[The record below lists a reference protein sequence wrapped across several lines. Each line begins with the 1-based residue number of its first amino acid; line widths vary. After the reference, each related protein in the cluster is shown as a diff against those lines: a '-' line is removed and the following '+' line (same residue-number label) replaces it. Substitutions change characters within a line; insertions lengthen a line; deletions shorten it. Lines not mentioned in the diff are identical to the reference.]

1 MKTVS
6 IAVVAFAAALSL
18 GACSSS
24 SDTAATPAASTSS
37 ASAPASA
44 PAPVETAAPSEEP
57 MTGMTILDVASSAD
71 GFATLTAA
79 VTAAGLGEFLGAQDG
94 SFVTVFAPT
103 DDAFAALPA
112 GVLDALL
119 LPENKDLLG
128 KILAYHVIEGNVL
141 AADIVDGDVPTAE
154 GQSVTLKTGEFI
166 TVNGSKVIAADVV
179 ASNGVIH
186 GIDAVLLPPDVDI
199 DALLAN

>member
-1 MKTVS
+1 M
-6 IAVVAFAAALSL
+6 A
-18 GACSSS
+18 
-24 SDTAATPAASTSS
+24 
-37 ASAPASA
+37 
-44 PAPVETAAPSEEP
+44 SEEP
-57 MTGMTILDVASSAD
+57 MTDMPGMTLLDLASSTE

-79 VTAAGLGEFLGAQDG
+79 ITAAGLAEGFQGEGP
-94 SFVTVFAPT
+94 VTVFAPT

-119 LPENKDLLG
+119 LPKNQELLV
-128 KILAYHVIEGNVL
+128 KILAYHLIEGNVL
-141 AADIVDGDVPTAE
+141 AADIVDGDVATAE
-154 GQSVTLKTGEFI
+154 GQNVTLKTGEFV

-186 GIDAVLLPPDVDI
+186 GIDAVLLPPDFDV

>member
-6 IAVVAFAAALSL
+6 IAVVALAAALSL

-24 SDTAATPAASTSS
+24 SNETAATPAAS

-44 PAPVETAAPSEEP
+44 PAPVETVTPSQEA
-57 MTGMTILDVASSAD
+57 MTGGTLIDVASSTE

-79 VTAAGLGEFLGAQDG
+79 LTAAGLAEGFKGEGP
-94 SFVTVFAPT
+94 VTVFAPT
-103 DDAFAALPA
+103 DEAFAALPA

-119 LPENKDLLG
+119 LPENQELLI
-128 KILAYHVIEGNVL
+128 KILAYHLIEGNVL

-154 GQSVTLKTGEFI
+154 GQNVTLKTGEFV

>member
-1 MKTVS
+1 MKKVS
-6 IAVVAFAAALSL
+6 IAVVALAAALSL
-18 GACSSS
+18 AACSSS
-24 SDTAATPAASTSS
+24 SDTAATPAAST
-37 ASAPASA
+37 APASA
-44 PAPVETAAPSEEP
+44 PAPVETAMASEEA
-57 MTGMTILDVASSAD
+57 MTGGTVFDIASTTD

-79 VTAAGLGEFLGAQDG
+79 LTAAGLAEAFQAEGE
-94 SFVTVFAPT
+94 STVFAPT

-119 LPENKDLLG
+119 LPENQQLLIQ
-128 KILAYHVIEGNVL
+128 ILTYHVIQGNVL
-141 AADIVDGDVPTAE
+141 STDIVDGDVPTAE
-154 GQSVTLKTGEFI
+154 GQNVTLKTGEFI

-186 GIDAVLLPPDVDI
+186 GIDAVLLPPDVDV

>member
-1 MKTVS
+1 MKTGS

-24 SDTAATPAASTSS
+24 SDTAATPAASSAS

-44 PAPVETAAPSEEP
+44 PAAVETAAPSEEA

-79 VTAAGLGEFLGAQDG
+79 VTAAGLGEFLGTQDG

>member
-1 MKTVS
+1 VKTAS
-6 IAVVAFAAALSL
+6 IAAVALAAALSL
-18 GACSSS
+18 AACSSS
-24 SDTAATPAASTSS
+24 SDTAATPAASS
-37 ASAPASA
+37 ASASAAAPAET
-44 PAPVETAAPSEEP
+44 PAPVETVAPSEEP
-57 MTGMTILDVASSAD
+57 MTGETIFDMASTAD

-79 VTAAGLGEFLGAQDG
+79 ITAAGLAEDLQGAG
-94 SFVTVFAPT
+94 PVTVFAPT

-119 LPENKDLLG
+119 LPENQELLI
-128 KILAYHVIEGNVL
+128 KILTYHVIQGNVL
-141 AADIVDGDVPTAE
+141 STDIVDGDVPTAE
-154 GQSVTLKTGEFI
+154 GQNVTLKTGEFV

-186 GIDAVLLPPDVDI
+186 GIDAVLLPPDVDV

>member
-1 MKTVS
+1 MKKVS
-6 IAVVAFAAALSL
+6 IAVVALAAALSL

-24 SDTAATPAASTSS
+24 SDTAATPAASTES

-44 PAPVETAAPSEEP
+44 PAPVETAAPSEEA
-57 MTGMTILDVASSAD
+57 MTGMTIFDMASTAD

-79 VTAAGLGEFLGAQDG
+79 ITAAGLAEDLQGEGP
-94 SFVTVFAPT
+94 VTVFAPT

-119 LPENKDLLG
+119 LPENKDLLI
-128 KILAYHVIEGNVL
+128 KILTYHVIQGNVL
-141 AADIVDGDVPTAE
+141 AADVVDGDVPTAE
-154 GQSVTLKTGEFI
+154 GQNVTLKTGEFI
-166 TVNGSKVIAADVV
+166 TVNGSKVVVADVV

-186 GIDAVLLPPDVDI
+186 GIDAVLLPPDVDV

>member
-1 MKTVS
+1 MTGET
-6 IAVVAFAAALSL
+6 IF
-18 GACSSS
+18 
-24 SDTAATPAASTSS
+24 DMAST
-37 ASAPASA
+37 
-44 PAPVETAAPSEEP
+44 
-57 MTGMTILDVASSAD
+57 AD

-79 VTAAGLGEFLGAQDG
+79 ITAAGLAEDLQGAG
-94 SFVTVFAPT
+94 PVTVFAPT

-119 LPENKDLLG
+119 LPENQELLI
-128 KILAYHVIEGNVL
+128 KILTYHVIQGNVL

-154 GQSVTLKTGEFI
+154 GQNVTLKTGEFV

-186 GIDAVLLPPDVDI
+186 GIDAVLLPPDVDV

>member
-6 IAVVAFAAALSL
+6 IAVVALAAALSL

-24 SDTAATPAASTSS
+24 SNETAATPD

-44 PAPVETAAPSEEP
+44 PAPVETLTPSQEA
-57 MTGMTILDVASSAD
+57 MTGGTLIDVASSTE

-79 VTAAGLGEFLGAQDG
+79 LTAAGLAEGFKGEGP
-94 SFVTVFAPT
+94 VTVFAPT
-103 DDAFAALPA
+103 DEAFAALPA

-119 LPENKDLLG
+119 LPENQELLI
-128 KILAYHVIEGNVL
+128 KILAYHLIEGNVL

-154 GQSVTLKTGEFI
+154 GQNVTLKTGEFV
-166 TVNGSKVIAADVV
+166 TVNGSKVITADVV

>member
-1 MKTVS
+1 MKKVS
-6 IAVVAFAAALSL
+6 IAVVGLAAALSL
-18 GACSSS
+18 AACSSS
-24 SDTAATPAASTSS
+24 SDTAATPAASS
-37 ASAPASA
+37 ASASA
-44 PAPVETAAPSEEP
+44 PAPVETAMASEEP

-79 VTAAGLGEFLGAQDG
+79 VTAAGLGEFLGTQDG

-154 GQSVTLKTGEFI
+154 GQSVTLQTGEFV

>member
-1 MKTVS
+1 MKTAS

-24 SDTAATPAASTSS
+24 SDTAATPAASS
-37 ASAPASA
+37 ASASA

-57 MTGMTILDVASSAD
+57 MTGGTVFDVASTTD

-79 VTAAGLGEFLGAQDG
+79 ITAAGLAEALQSEGTG
-94 SFVTVFAPT
+94 TVFAPT

-119 LPENKDLLG
+119 MPENQELLL
-128 KILAYHVIEGNVL
+128 KVLSYHIIEGNVL

-154 GQSVTLKTGEFI
+154 GQSVTLQTGEFI
-166 TVNGSKVIAADVV
+166 TVNGSKVVVADVV
-179 ASNGVIH
+179 TSNGVIH

-199 DALLAN
+199 DAVLAK

>member
-1 MKTVS
+1 VKTVS
-6 IAVVAFAAALSL
+6 IAVVALAAALSL

-24 SDTAATPAASTSS
+24 SNETAATPD

-44 PAPVETAAPSEEP
+44 PAPVETLTPSQEA
-57 MTGMTILDVASSAD
+57 MTGGTLIDVASSTE

-79 VTAAGLGEFLGAQDG
+79 LTAAGLAEGFKGEGP
-94 SFVTVFAPT
+94 VTVFAPT
-103 DDAFAALPA
+103 DEAFAALPA

-119 LPENKDLLG
+119 LPENQELLI
-128 KILAYHVIEGNVL
+128 KILAYHLIEGNVL

-154 GQSVTLKTGEFI
+154 GQNVTLKTGEFV
-166 TVNGSKVIAADVV
+166 TVNGSKVITADVV

>member
-1 MKTVS
+1 VKTVS
-6 IAVVAFAAALSL
+6 IAVVALAAALSL

-24 SDTAATPAASTSS
+24 SNETAATPD

-44 PAPVETAAPSEEP
+44 PAPVETVTPSQEA
-57 MTGMTILDVASSAD
+57 MTGGTLIDVASSTE

-79 VTAAGLGEFLGAQDG
+79 LTAAGLAEGFKGEGP
-94 SFVTVFAPT
+94 VTVFAPT
-103 DDAFAALPA
+103 DEAFAALPA

-119 LPENKDLLG
+119 LPENQELLI
-128 KILAYHVIEGNVL
+128 KILAYHLIEGNVL

-154 GQSVTLKTGEFI
+154 GQNVTLKTGEFV
-166 TVNGSKVIAADVV
+166 TVNGSKVITADVV

>member
-1 MKTVS
+1 MKKVS
-6 IAVVAFAAALSL
+6 IAVVALAAALSL
-18 GACSSS
+18 AACSSS
-24 SDTAATPAASTSS
+24 SDTAATPAASTAP

-44 PAPVETAAPSEEP
+44 PAPVETAMASEEA
-57 MTGMTILDVASSAD
+57 MTGGTVFDIASTTD

-79 VTAAGLGEFLGAQDG
+79 LTAAGLAEAFQAEGE
-94 SFVTVFAPT
+94 STVFAPT

-119 LPENKDLLG
+119 LPENQQLLIQ
-128 KILAYHVIEGNVL
+128 ILTYHVIQGNVL
-141 AADIVDGDVPTAE
+141 STDIVDGDVPTAE
-154 GQSVTLKTGEFI
+154 GQNVTLKTGEFI

-186 GIDAVLLPPDVDI
+186 GIDAVLLPPDVDV
-199 DALLAN
+199 DALRAN

>member
-6 IAVVAFAAALSL
+6 IAVVALAAALSL

-24 SDTAATPAASTSS
+24 SNETAATPD

-44 PAPVETAAPSEEP
+44 PAPVETVTPSQEA
-57 MTGMTILDVASSAD
+57 MTGGTLIDVASSTE

-79 VTAAGLGEFLGAQDG
+79 LTAAGLAEGFKGEGP
-94 SFVTVFAPT
+94 VTVFAPT
-103 DDAFAALPA
+103 DEAFAALPA

-119 LPENKDLLG
+119 LPENQELLI
-128 KILAYHVIEGNVL
+128 KILAYHLIEGNVL

-154 GQSVTLKTGEFI
+154 GQNVTLKTGEFV
-166 TVNGSKVIAADVV
+166 TVNGSKVITADVV

>member
-6 IAVVAFAAALSL
+6 IAVVALAAALSL

-24 SDTAATPAASTSS
+24 SNETAATPD

-44 PAPVETAAPSEEP
+44 PAPVETVTPSQEA
-57 MTGMTILDVASSAD
+57 MTGGTLIDVASSTE

-79 VTAAGLGEFLGAQDG
+79 LTAAGLAEGFKGEGP
-94 SFVTVFAPT
+94 VTVFAPT
-103 DDAFAALPA
+103 DEAFAALPA

-119 LPENKDLLG
+119 LPENQELLI
-128 KILAYHVIEGNVL
+128 KILAYHLIEGNVL

-154 GQSVTLKTGEFI
+154 GQNVTLKTGEFV

-186 GIDAVLLPPDVDI
+186 GIDSVLLPPDVDI

>member
-1 MKTVS
+1 VKKVS
-6 IAVVAFAAALSL
+6 IAVVALAAALSL
-18 GACSSS
+18 AACSSS
-24 SDTAATPAASTSS
+24 SDTAATPAASSAS
-37 ASAPASA
+37 ASAPASS
-44 PAPVETAAPSEEP
+44 PAPVESVAPSEEP
-57 MTGMTILDVASSAD
+57 MTGETIFDMASTAD

-79 VTAAGLGEFLGAQDG
+79 ITAAGLAEDLQGAG
-94 SFVTVFAPT
+94 PVTVFAPT

-119 LPENKDLLG
+119 LPENQELLI
-128 KILAYHVIEGNVL
+128 KILTYHVIQGNVL

-154 GQSVTLKTGEFI
+154 GQNVTLKTGEFV

-186 GIDAVLLPPDVDI
+186 GIDAVLLPPDVDV

>member
-6 IAVVAFAAALSL
+6 IAVVALAAALSL
-18 GACSSS
+18 GACSKS
-24 SDTAATPAASTSS
+24 SDTAATPAAS

-44 PAPVETAAPSEEP
+44 PASVEAAMPSDMA
-57 MTGMTILDVASSAD
+57 MTGGTIVDVASSTD

-79 VTAAGLGEFLGAQDG
+79 LTAAGLVEDLQGEGP
-94 SFVTVFAPT
+94 VTVFAPT

-119 LPENKDLLG
+119 LPENKDALT
-128 KILAYHVIEGNVL
+128 KILLYHVVEGKVL
-141 AADIVDGDVPTAE
+141 AADVVDGDVPTAE
-154 GQSVTLKTGEFI
+154 GQSVTLQTGEFI
-166 TVNGSKVIAADVV
+166 TVNGSKVVV
-179 ASNGVIH
+179 ADIVTSNGVIH

>member
-1 MKTVS
+1 VKKVS
-6 IAVVAFAAALSL
+6 IAVVALAAALSL
-18 GACSSS
+18 AACSSS
-24 SDTAATPAASTSS
+24 SDTAATPAAST
-37 ASAPASA
+37 ASASA
-44 PAPVETAAPSEEP
+44 PAPVETAMASEEP
-57 MTGMTILDVASSAD
+57 MTDMPGMTLLDLASSTE

-79 VTAAGLGEFLGAQDG
+79 ITAAGLAEGFQGEGP
-94 SFVTVFAPT
+94 VTVFAPT

-119 LPENKDLLG
+119 LPKNQELLV
-128 KILAYHVIEGNVL
+128 KILAYHLIEGNVL
-141 AADIVDGDVPTAE
+141 AADIVDGDVATAE
-154 GQSVTLKTGEFI
+154 GQNVTLKTGEFV

-186 GIDAVLLPPDVDI
+186 GIDAVLLPPDFDV